1 MNKSSLEALLFAVQ
15 YSCIRVF
22 KNIPG
27 EVIKRMP
34 QDIRDS
40 LKNLKSSDIV
50 NPRKE
55 DIYGSEQY
63 YESCGVS
70 KDLQCFDKLMRK

>member
-1 MNKSSLEALLFAVQ
+1 
-15 YSCIRVF
+15 
-22 KNIPG
+22 
-27 EVIKRMP
+27 MP